1 MIVAQSAAMFGLQS
15 PEMPRTG
22 CLQSVQML
30 QSVRELVLP
39 AAQARLLLVVNHVV
53 AREPAAVQR
62 LKAHAGRRLAVALVD
77 QPGWLPA
84 LPPMRV
90 AITPAGL
97 FDSDG
102 DSLDA
107 APDLTLRMSMPAP
120 PQLLAALTGGPL
132 PSVHIE
138 GAAAVAADMHW
149 LADNLRWD
157 IEADLAQAVGATPAR
172 LAMSVG
178 RAARQALRRSFA
190 SAPDNHAR

>member
-1 MIVAQSAAMFGLQS
+1 
-15 PEMPRTG
+15 
-22 CLQSVQML
+22 ML

-39 AAQARLLLVVNHVV
+39 AAQARLLLLVNHVV
-53 AREPAAVQR
+53 SREPAAVQR
-62 LKAHAGRRLAVALVD
+62 LQAHAGRRLAVALEG

-90 AITPAGL
+90 TVTPAGL
-97 FDSDG
+97 FEG
-102 DSLDA
+102 DAEPSRDD
-107 APDLTLRMSMPAP
+107 PDLTLRLSMPTP
-120 PQLLAALTGGPL
+120 PQLLAVLSGGAAPD
-132 PSVHIE
+132 VRIE

-157 IEADLAQAVGATPAR
+157 IEADLAQVVGPTPAR

-190 SAPDNHAR
+190 SGPDSPVR

>member
-1 MIVAQSAAMFGLQS
+1 MAQ
-15 PEMPRTG
+15 RH

-39 AAQARLLLVVNHVV
+39 AAQARLLLLVNHVV
-53 AREPAAVQR
+53 SREPTAVQR

-77 QPGWLPA
+77 QPGWWPG

-90 AITPAGL
+90 TITPAGL
-97 FDSDG
+97 FDG
-102 DSLDA
+102 DVEASA
-107 APDLTLRMSMPAP
+107 GEPDLTLRLSMPAP
-120 PQLLAALTGGPL
+120 AQLLAALSGGAL
-132 PSVHIE
+132 PEMHIE

-172 LAMSVG
+172 LAMSMG

-190 SAPDNHAR
+190 AGPDSHPR

>member
-1 MIVAQSAAMFGLQS
+1 
-15 PEMPRTG
+15 
-22 CLQSVQML
+22 ML

-39 AAQARLLLVVNHVV
+39 AAQARLLLLVNHVV

-62 LKAHAGRRLAVALVD
+62 MKAHAGRRLAVALVD

-84 LPPMRV
+84 LPPMRITV
-90 AITPAGL
+90 TPAGL
-97 FDSDG
+97 FDGDG
-102 DSLDA
+102 EAPEA

-120 PQLLAALTGGPL
+120 PQLLAALSGGPL
-132 PSVHIE
+132 PEVHID

-157 IEADLAQAVGATPAR
+157 IEADLAQVVGATPAR

-190 SAPDNHAR
+190 AGPDSSAR

>member
-1 MIVAQSAAMFGLQS
+1 
-15 PEMPRTG
+15 
-22 CLQSVQML
+22 ML

-39 AAQARLLLVVNHVV
+39 AAQARLLLLVNHVV

-77 QPGWLPA
+77 QPGWLPQ

-90 AITPAGL
+90 TVTPAGL
-97 FDSDG
+97 FDG
-102 DSLDA
+102 DAEPSRDE
-107 APDLTLRMSMPAP
+107 PDLTLRMSMPAP
-120 PQLLAALTGGPL
+120 PQLLAALSGGPL
-132 PSVHIE
+132 PAVHIE

-157 IEADLAQAVGATPAR
+157 IEADLAQVVGATPAR

-190 SAPDNHAR
+190 PGPDSSAR

>member
-1 MIVAQSAAMFGLQS
+1 MTQ
-15 PEMPRTG
+15 RC

-39 AAQARLLLVVNHVV
+39 AAQARLLLLVNHVV
-53 AREPAAVQR
+53 SREPAAVQR
-62 LKAHAGRRLAVALVD
+62 LKGHAGRRLAVVLTD
-77 QPGWLPA
+77 QPGWLPQ

-90 AITPAGL
+90 VLTPAGL
-97 FDSDG
+97 FDVD
-102 DSLDA
+102 DA
-107 APDLTLRMSMPAP
+107 EPARGEPDLTLRLSMPTP
-120 PQLLAALTGGPL
+120 TQVLAALSGGSL
-132 PSVHIE
+132 PEVHIE

-157 IEADLAQAVGATPAR
+157 IEADLAQVVGSTPAR

-190 SAPDNHAR
+190 PAADSQPR

>member
-1 MIVAQSAAMFGLQS
+1 
-15 PEMPRTG
+15 
-22 CLQSVQML
+22 ML

-39 AAQARLLLVVNHVV
+39 AAQARLLLLVNHVV

-84 LPPMRV
+84 LPPMHV
-90 AITPAGL
+90 TVTPAGL
-97 FDSDG
+97 FDG
-102 DSLDA
+102 DAERPDA

-120 PQLLAALTGGPL
+120 PQLLAALSGGPL
-132 PSVHIE
+132 PQMHIE

-157 IEADLAQAVGATPAR
+157 IEADLAQVVGTTPAR
-172 LAMSVG
+172 LAMSIG

-190 SAPDNHAR
+190 PGPDNPPR

>member
-1 MIVAQSAAMFGLQS
+1 
-15 PEMPRTG
+15 MPQRH

-39 AAQARLLLVVNHVV
+39 AAQARLLLLVNHVV
-53 AREPAAVQR
+53 SREPAAVQR
-62 LKAHAGRRLAVALVD
+62 LKVHAGRRLTVALVD

-90 AITPAGL
+90 TVTPAGL
-97 FDSDG
+97 FDG
-102 DSLDA
+102 DADPSPGE
-107 APDLTLRMSMPAP
+107 PDLTLRMSMPAP
-120 PQLLAALTGGPL
+120 PQLLALLSGGALPE
-132 PSVHIE
+132 VHID

-157 IEADLAQAVGATPAR
+157 IEADLAQVVGSSPAR
-172 LAMSVG
+172 VAMSLG

-190 SAPDNHAR
+190 PGPDSHPR

>member
-1 MIVAQSAAMFGLQS
+1 
-15 PEMPRTG
+15 
-22 CLQSVQML
+22 ML

-39 AAQARLLLVVNHVV
+39 AAQARLLLLINHVL

-77 QPGWLPA
+77 QPRWLPA

-90 AITPAGL
+90 MVTPAGL
-97 FDSDG
+97 FDSDDG
-102 DSLDA
+102 SREA
-107 APDLTLRMSMPAP
+107 EPDLTLRMPMPAP
-120 PQLLAALTGGPL
+120 PQVLAALTGGPL
-132 PSVHIE
+132 PEMRID

-157 IEADLAQAVGATPAR
+157 IEADLAQVVGATPAR

-178 RAARQALRRSFA
+178 RAARQALRRA
-190 SAPDNHAR
+190 AAPRADSPVR

>member
-1 MIVAQSAAMFGLQS
+1 
-15 PEMPRTG
+15 
-22 CLQSVQML
+22 ML

-39 AAQARLLLVVNHVV
+39 AAQARLLLLVNHVV
-53 AREPAAVQR
+53 SREPAAVQR
-62 LKAHAGRRLAVALVD
+62 LKAHAGRRLAVALVE

-90 AITPAGL
+90 TVTPAGL
-97 FDSDG
+97 FDG
-102 DSLDA
+102 DDEPREA
-107 APDLTLRMSMPAP
+107 EPDLTLRLSMPAP
-120 PQLLAALTGGPL
+120 AQLLAALSGGPL
-132 PSVHIE
+132 LPEVHID

-157 IEADLAQAVGATPAR
+157 IEADLAQVVGATPAR

-190 SAPDNHAR
+190 PGPGNAAR

>member
-1 MIVAQSAAMFGLQS
+1 
-15 PEMPRTG
+15 
-22 CLQSVQML
+22 ML

-39 AAQARLLLVVNHVV
+39 AAQARLLLLVNHVV

-77 QPGWLPA
+77 QPGWLPS

-90 AITPAGL
+90 TVTPAGL
-97 FDSDG
+97 FDG
-102 DSLDA
+102 DAQPPRDE
-107 APDLTLRMSMPAP
+107 PDLTLRLSMPAP
-120 PQLLAALTGGPL
+120 PQLLAVLSGGPL
-132 PSVHIE
+132 PAVHIE
-138 GAAAVAADMHW
+138 GAADVAADMHW

-190 SAPDNHAR
+190 PGPDSSAR